1 MYEQDYIIR
10 MNNDAARMF
19 AKIIFNKD
27 IRFEQYGAC
36 DEQAEDVC
44 SCKLFERI
52 ETDNIS
58 AIEEDLFQA
67 IDERRK
73 RSLERA
79 VLFYTY
85 LNEKDDDFLREHNY
99 TRENIKEGFE
109 RIAKKVGIYDIIQTI
124 YL

>member
-1 MYEQDYIIR
+1 MCEQDYMIK
-10 MNNDAARMF
+10 MNKDAAKMF

-27 IRFEQYGAC
+27 IRFERYQES
-36 DEQAEDVC
+36 DEQAEDAC

-52 ETDNIS
+52 ETDNIP
-58 AIEEDLFQA
+58 AIETDLFRA

-85 LNEKDDDFLREHNY
+85 LNEKDDDFLQEHNY